1 MEEKDEEKGS
11 IIEGE
16 VVEDT
21 STPSSS
27 VNLKKQPKLNQ
38 SDGYRSKLIAI
49 LLLIFIGGFGAHNFY
64 LGRKSIAISQ
74 LIISVLA
81 YVGVAI
87 MIVTVLISPVQPDG
101 SLAISNAMNIII
113 GSSLAIGSSLSISAW
128 LIYDAITIVL
138 RSEDNLGWAV
148 SKGH

>member
-1 MEEKDEEKGS
+1 MMEEKENGP

-16 VVEDT
+16 VVQDT

-128 LIYDAITIVL
+128 LIYDVITIVL

>member
-1 MEEKDEEKGS
+1 MEEKENGP

-16 VVEDT
+16 VVQDT

-128 LIYDAITIVL
+128 LIYDVITIVL